1 MGPIGSPMSKIG
13 IQVTDS
19 AYVVVCSRIMTRLG
33 QNVLNSLGDG
43 EFVRCLHS
51 VGCPLPPVEP
61 IRRDW
66 PCNPELTLIAHKSV
80 IQTSDKPCVYN
91 HMHSSV
97 DLYRTVVTYCI
108 HRTATNEIMSYGS
121 GYGGNSL
128 LGKKCFSLR
137 IGSAI
142 ARREGW
148 LAEHM
153 LVDFLFIA

>member
-1 MGPIGSPMSKIG
+1 MGPIGSPLSRIG
-13 IQVTDS
+13 IQATDS
-19 AYVVVCSRIMTRLG
+19 AYVVICMRIMTRMGLA
-33 QNVLNSLGDG
+33 VLDKLGDD

-51 VGCPLPPVEP
+51 VGCPLPLKKPLEHG
-61 IRRDW
+61 W
-66 PCNPELTLIAHKSV
+66 PCNPENTIVAHK
-80 IQTSDKPCVYN
+80 TK
-91 HMHSSV
+91 
-97 DLYRTVVTYCI
+97 
-108 HRTATNEIMSYGS
+108 TNEIFSFGS

-153 LVDFLFIA
+153 LVKFRKVNSIDYTLILHYGRL